1 MMQQPFHDQDK
12 RSSAV
17 PPVMRPDQPRGRART
32 ASAPSLYASD
42 YYLRLIQWNDP
53 HDPIRLL
60 LLPVAGESHEYVRW
74 DASDGDASDMADGC
88 RHHHPSSATLYVSN
102 ACYCRYCFG
111 KRLFRDG
118 ARESCL
124 ETEPGLAYIAAHPE
138 ISHVTL
144 GGGDG
149 LMLETSALRHVIER
163 LRSMPHVKVIRFGSM
178 MPVFQPMRI
187 YEDEALLEL
196 IRSYSSPERKIH
208 ISVQI
213 HHPRELTP
221 EALQAIRSLREAGA
235 TVVSQTPIW
244 KGVNDDA
251 GLLSELLDRLPL
263 AGVLPYSLFV
273 VKPQPDRHH
282 FALPLADAYRLA
294 EQAKRQSTGL
304 GKRARLSM
312 YHASGKMELLA
323 VENGRAYLKYHQ
335 SREQHLPSFVS
346 VACAPGQLWI
356 DELPAGNGEPGD
368 RERALFD
375 QTDRNALDEIDFE
388 IDFGSHDDDAEYVR
402 IRTHFIPD

>member
-1 MMQQPFHDQDK
+1 MQQPYRDEENRK
-12 RSSAV
+12 PAM
-17 PPVMRPDQPRGRART
+17 PPVMRPDRTRVRAKF
-32 ASAPSLYASD
+32 AAAPSHEASD

-60 LLPVAGESHEYVRW
+60 LLPVSGDSHEYVRW
-74 DASDGDASDMADGC
+74 DASDGDASGAVEGC
-88 RHHHPSSATLYVSN
+88 RHHYPSSATLYVSN

-118 ARESCL
+118 AGETCL
-124 ETEPGLAYIAAHPE
+124 DTASGIAYIAAHPE

-149 LMLETSALRHVIER
+149 LMLETSALRHVIDR
-163 LRSMPHVKVIRFGSM
+163 LRDIPHVKVIRFGSM

-196 IRSYSSPERKIH
+196 IRSASSPERKLH
-208 ISVQI
+208 ICAQI

-221 EALQAIRSLREAGA
+221 EAIRAIRAIREAGA

-251 GLLSELLDRLPL
+251 GVLSELLDALPL

-273 VKPQPDRHH
+273 VKPQPDRRH
-282 FALPLADAYRLA
+282 FALPLAEAYRLA

-304 GKRARLSM
+304 GKRIRLSM
-312 YHASGKMELLA
+312 YHASGKLELLA

-335 SREQHLPSFVS
+335 SREEDVPTFVS
-346 VACAPGQLWI
+346 VACTPDQLWI
-356 DELPAGNGEPGD
+356 DELPAGKDEPAN
-368 RERALFD
+368 ALFD
-375 QTDRNALDEIDFE
+375 EAAQAIEGEIDY
-388 IDFGSHDDDAEYVR
+388 GSHADDAEYVR
-402 IRTHFIPD
+402 IRTHYIPD